1 MSTLS
6 STIFPC
12 STSVLLTF
20 VTNLVFVVII
30 SSDPT
35 DDDRSIMTEQ
45 LETVPKEEKAERE
58 LRRSSLDKH
67 KKEKPFKTGRGRIS
81 TPERKIAKKEPS
93 TLSRDEVRRKK
104 GSFNT
109 PYYNIYIFIYLLSY
123 CCTVLSGYSVV
134 DDAHRNRI
142 SGGAFS
148 WYNSE
153 KPCARLTA
161 PLAPFHC
168 RLPY

>member
-1 MSTLS
+1 M
-6 STIFPC
+6 IC
-12 STSVLLTF
+12 
-20 VTNLVFVVII
+20 
-30 SSDPT
+30 SDPT

-58 LRRSSLDKH
+58 LRRPSLDKH

-109 PYYNIYIFIYLLSY
+109 PYYNIFLLFVCSFHPGFN
-123 CCTVLSGYSVV
+123 LPRGP
-134 DDAHRNRI
+134 A
-142 SGGAFS
+142 
-148 WYNSE
+148 WL
-153 KPCARLTA
+153 PCRGRCA
-161 PLAPFHC
+161 PQQ
-168 RLPY
+168 R

>member
-1 MSTLS
+1 MVKIVCFFKINRPVCLQLF
-6 STIFPC
+6 FPC
-12 STSVLLTF
+12 SSEVLLTL
-20 VTNLVFVVII
+20 VTNLLFVVVIC
-30 SSDPT
+30 SDPT

-104 GSFNT
+104 GSFHT
-109 PYYNIYIFIYLLSY
+109 PITIFFLFSYYF
-123 CCTVLSGYSVV
+123 TVLWLLCCGL
-134 DDAHRNRI
+134 
-142 SGGAFS
+142 
-148 WYNSE
+148 
-153 KPCARLTA
+153 CA
-161 PLAPFHC
+161 PWH
-168 RLPY
+168 Y

>member
-1 MSTLS
+1 
-6 STIFPC
+6 
-12 STSVLLTF
+12 
-20 VTNLVFVVII
+20 
-30 SSDPT
+30 
-35 DDDRSIMTEQ
+35 MTEQ

-109 PYYNIYIFIYLLSY
+109 PITILFYFL
-123 CCTVLSGYSVV
+123 TVLQYYLVTLLYVMCTITLLTVV
-134 DDAHRNRI
+134 VFNEI
-142 SGGAFS
+142 S
-148 WYNSE
+148 YNYVRSHVQGSLLHWSYFIVDI
-153 KPCARLTA
+153 PTDHWVMHLNQCTSA
-161 PLAPFHC
+161 PP
-168 RLPY
+168 LPA

>member
-1 MSTLS
+1 
-6 STIFPC
+6 
-12 STSVLLTF
+12 
-20 VTNLVFVVII
+20 
-30 SSDPT
+30 
-35 DDDRSIMTEQ
+35 MTEQ

-109 PYYNIYIFIYLLSY
+109 PYFYFYFYYRI
-123 CCTVLSGYSVV
+123 VLSGYSVV
-134 DDAHRNRI
+134 DDVHLNSI
-142 SGGAFS
+142 NGSAF
-148 WYNSE
+148 
-153 KPCARLTA
+153 
-161 PLAPFHC
+161 
-168 RLPY
+168 

>member
-1 MSTLS
+1 
-6 STIFPC
+6 
-12 STSVLLTF
+12 
-20 VTNLVFVVII
+20 
-30 SSDPT
+30 
-35 DDDRSIMTEQ
+35 MTEQ

-109 PYYNIYIFIYLLSY
+109 PYYNFFFCNY
-123 CCTVLSGYSVV
+123 CTVLYSYSVV
-134 DDAHRNRI
+134 DDVHLNSI
-142 SGGAFS
+142 NGSAF
-148 WYNSE
+148 
-153 KPCARLTA
+153 
-161 PLAPFHC
+161 
-168 RLPY
+168 

>member
-1 MSTLS
+1 MVKIVCFFFL
-6 STIFPC
+6 INCLLCLQLFFPC
-12 STSVLLTF
+12 SSEVLLTF
-20 VTNLVFVVII
+20 VTNLLFVVIC
-30 SSDPT
+30 SDPT

-104 GSFNT
+104 GSFHT
-109 PYYNIYIFIYLLSY
+109 PITILFFIFLL
-123 CCTVLSGYSVV
+123 
-134 DDAHRNRI
+134 
-142 SGGAFS
+142 FS
-148 WYNSE
+148 STIWLLCRRF
-153 KPCARLTA
+153 CAL
-161 PLAPFHC
+161 
-168 RLPY
+168 

>member
-1 MSTLS
+1 
-6 STIFPC
+6 
-12 STSVLLTF
+12 
-20 VTNLVFVVII
+20 
-30 SSDPT
+30 
-35 DDDRSIMTEQ
+35 MTEQ

-109 PYYNIYIFIYLLSY
+109 PYYYIYIFLLFFFVVSCSIVRLL
-123 CCTVLSGYSVV
+123 CCS
-134 DDAHRNRI
+134 
-142 SGGAFS
+142 
-148 WYNSE
+148 
-153 KPCARLTA
+153 
-161 PLAPFHC
+161 
-168 RLPY
+168 

>member
-1 MSTLS
+1 M
-6 STIFPC
+6 
-12 STSVLLTF
+12 LTF
-20 VTNLVFVVII
+20 VTNLLFVVII
-30 SSDPT
+30 CSDPT

-109 PYYNIYIFIYLLSY
+109 PYYVFGLGFFCWFFFLL
-123 CCTVLSGYSVV
+123 LYSTIWLLCLV
-134 DDAHRNRI
+134 DVHL
-142 SGGAFS
+142 
-148 WYNSE
+148 NSINSS
-153 KPCARLTA
+153 T
-161 PLAPFHC
+161 F
-168 RLPY
+168 

>member
-1 MSTLS
+1 MVKVVPFFKINCLLCLQFFS
-6 STIFPC
+6 PC
-12 STSVLLTF
+12 SSEVLLTF
-20 VTNLVFVVII
+20 VTNLLFVVVIC
-30 SSDPT
+30 SDPT

-104 GSFNT
+104 GSFHT
-109 PYYNIYIFIYLLSY
+109 PITIFFFYFLTILQYDLVTLL
-123 CCTVLSGYSVV
+123 
-134 DDAHRNRI
+134 
-142 SGGAFS
+142 
-148 WYNSE
+148 
-153 KPCARLTA
+153 
-161 PLAPFHC
+161 
-168 RLPY
+168 

>member
-1 MSTLS
+1 
-6 STIFPC
+6 
-12 STSVLLTF
+12 
-20 VTNLVFVVII
+20 
-30 SSDPT
+30 
-35 DDDRSIMTEQ
+35 MTEQ

-109 PYYNIYIFIYLLSY
+109 PYYYIYIFFYFFFLQYRAVLL
-123 CCTVLSGYSVV
+123 GYSVV
-134 DDAHRNRI
+134 VDVHLNTI
-142 SGGAFS
+142 MCGAI
-148 WYNSE
+148 
-153 KPCARLTA
+153 
-161 PLAPFHC
+161 
-168 RLPY
+168 